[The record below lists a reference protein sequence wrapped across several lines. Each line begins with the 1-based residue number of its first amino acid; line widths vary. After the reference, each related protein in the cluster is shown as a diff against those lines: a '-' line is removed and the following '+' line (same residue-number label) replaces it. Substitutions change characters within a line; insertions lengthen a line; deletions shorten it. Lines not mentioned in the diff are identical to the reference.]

1 MAKRTG
7 RASLVRA
14 QDIESTIQRLVSEG
28 IARERISVED
38 IRGYAFVMVD
48 RTARVVFRG

>member
-1 MAKRTG
+1 MGFSVHT
-7 RASLVRA
+7 
-14 QDIESTIQRLVSEG
+14 TIQKLVAQG

-48 RTARVVFRG
+48 RNARFVFRG

>member
-7 RASLVRA
+7 SASIVRA
-14 QDIESTIQRLVSEG
+14 QDIESTIQRLVAEG
-28 IARERISVED
+28 VARERISVED

-48 RTARVVFRG
+48 RTARVVLRS